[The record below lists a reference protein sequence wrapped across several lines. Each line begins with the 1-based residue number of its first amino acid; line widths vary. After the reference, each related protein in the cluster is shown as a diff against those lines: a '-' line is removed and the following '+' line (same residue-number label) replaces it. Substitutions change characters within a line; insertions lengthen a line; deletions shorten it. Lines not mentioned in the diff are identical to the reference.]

1 MVIFR
6 VIRRDSVEVE
16 LRLDI
21 LKPLGRIM
29 LPKLRE
35 LDCSCIHRGH
45 NDGSCDVNVMLK
57 SRNHRVTAVEV

>member
-6 VIRRDSVEVE
+6 LIRRDSVEVK

-21 LKPLGRIM
+21 LEPWGRIM
-29 LPKLRE
+29 LPKLQQ
-35 LDCSCIHRGH
+35 LDCSRIHRGR

-57 SRNHRVTAVEV
+57 SRNHLVTTVEV